1 MVENICN
8 EYEKNNDEEF
18 RVVLSGEGRINCLK
32 SIEKRLVRSLYVY
45 EESEKNEEYDYK
57 AYVNSVLW
65 FVCSA
70 NELLNGEITSVIVH
84 LNSIMKNEFDK
95 KTFKKII
102 LECKNLV
109 DYLLKG

>member
-1 MVENICN
+1 MVENNYNKYDDNI
-8 EYEKNNDEEF
+8 DEEF
-18 RVVLSGEGRINCLK
+18 RVVLSGEGRITCLK
-32 SIEKRLVRSLYVY
+32 SIEKRLIKSLYVY
-45 EESEKNEEYDYK
+45 EQSEIDCNYDYK

-70 NELLNGEITSVIVH
+70 NELLNGEVTSVVVH
-84 LNSIMKNEFDK
+84 LNSIMKNDFDK
-95 KTFKKII
+95 KQFKKII